1 MSPTNTPQQLPTNE
15 KVIFVSATRGS
26 KDNILFLKSIRKI
39 PNVEFEIIENNTEK
53 LCVVYNRMI
62 QKYMDSHDII
72 CFIHDDVYVDDLKT
86 PKKLLKAV
94 REYGYDLMGL
104 AGGINPIIRAP
115 ALWHLM
121 CERHNLRGAVA
132 HSHDPHTLFMTNF
145 GITPSEV
152 DLIDNLFM
160 AFRTKLFKINTNFR
174 FDETNPCHT
183 HFTDLDIS
191 LQAKKYN
198 YKIGVYPIWVVH
210 TSPGLK
216 SYEDLKFQNGQKW
229 FLDKWSK

>member
-1 MSPTNTPQQLPTNE
+1 MSHTNTPSPQQKNE
-15 KVIFVSATRGS
+15 KVIFISATRAE
-26 KDNILFLKSIRKI
+26 KDNILFLKSIKKI
-39 PNVEFEIIENNTEK
+39 PDVEFEIVENNSEK
-53 LCVVYNRMI
+53 LCVVYNRMV
-62 QKYMDSHDII
+62 QKYMDTHDII

-86 PKKLLKAV
+86 PNKLLKAV
-94 REYGYDLMGL
+94 REYNYDVIGL
-104 AGGINPIIRAP
+104 AGGINPVIRPP

-121 CERHNLRGAVA
+121 CERQNLRGAVA

-145 GITPSEV
+145 GITPHEV

-160 AFRTKLFKINTNFR
+160 AFRTKLFKINKNFK

-191 LQAKKYN
+191 MQAKKYG

-216 SYEDLKFQNGQKW
+216 NYEDFKFQTGQKW